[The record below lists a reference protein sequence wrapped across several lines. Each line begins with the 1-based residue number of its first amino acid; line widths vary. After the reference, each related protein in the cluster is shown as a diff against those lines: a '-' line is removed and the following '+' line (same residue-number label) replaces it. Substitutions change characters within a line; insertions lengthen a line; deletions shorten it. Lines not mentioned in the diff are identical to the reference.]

1 MLVKFSLTYQFYNVL
16 ETFFKFMVFTFMEN
30 AFNLGIFIY
39 VPVPHS
45 KFQAELFANL
55 FLPTAERVGE
65 NYDLL
70 SQN

>member
-1 MLVKFSLTYQFYNVL
+1 
-16 ETFFKFMVFTFMEN
+16 MEN

-55 FLPTAERVGE
+55 FLPIAERVGE

>member
-1 MLVKFSLTYQFYNVL
+1 
-16 ETFFKFMVFTFMEN
+16 MEN

-45 KFQAELFANL
+45 KFQTELFANL
-55 FLPTAERVGE
+55 FLPTAE